1 MIGFV
6 IAHYIN
12 DIYVGYHLNTC
23 AETSGEELWPKDID
37 F

>member
-1 MIGFV
+1 MISFV
-6 IAHYIN
+6 TVHYVN
-12 DIYVGYHLNTC
+12 ELYVDNYLNTC